1 MKTSIRQM
9 KRRIGL
15 MFAFGLNASTMPV
28 SAHAT
33 VIANACG
40 VPVHHALIEVGHHKP
55 PQVFTPEEKNG
66 RIEFNFL
73 ATATDPL
80 TVMCFRTA
88 DEASLFRVP
97 LPDGLTRCHFADAA
111 LSCRTDK
118 AGIAPA
124 LPEQRSIASL
134 PPPVAQAFL
143 AWSEEC
149 GTTSQAVFSDDY
161 LTIVDI
167 DQDGDEDYILN
178 GDGATCVTNGKV
190 IARGGG
196 NGGTSL
202 KIFTRQGK
210 AVTATLDLFTQSA
223 KIYAHKGF
231 AAVTTPDT
239 SYRIASGKVSK
250 VRSSKNGTVVYTL
263 IR

>member
-15 MFAFGLNASTMPV
+15 MLAFGLNASTMPI

-55 PQVFTPEEKNG
+55 PQVFTPEENNG

-80 TVMCFRTA
+80 TAMCFRTA

-97 LPDGLTRCHFADAA
+97 LPDGLTHCHFVNGA
-111 LSCRTDK
+111 LSCTTDK
-118 AGIAPA
+118 AGTAPA
-124 LPEQRSIASL
+124 QPEQRSIASL

-149 GTTSQAVFSDDY
+149 GTTSEAVFSDDY
-161 LTIVDI
+161 LTMVDI

-178 GDGATCVTNGKV
+178 GDGATCVANGKV
-190 IARGGG
+190 VARGGG

-210 AVTATLDLFTQSA
+210 AVTAVLDLFTQSVD
-223 KIYAHKGF
+223 IRSHKGF
-231 AAVTTPDT
+231 GTVATPDG
-239 SYRIASGKVSK
+239 SYRIANGKVSK
-250 VRSSKNGTVVYTL
+250 SNSSKNGTVAYSL